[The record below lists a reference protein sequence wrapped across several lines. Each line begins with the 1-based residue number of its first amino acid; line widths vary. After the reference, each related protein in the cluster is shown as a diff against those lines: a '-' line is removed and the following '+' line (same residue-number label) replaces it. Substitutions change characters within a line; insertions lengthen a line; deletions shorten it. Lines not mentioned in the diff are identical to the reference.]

1 MCSGY
6 QVENKVA
13 GRALEVSIF
22 GKSRLRRTRC
32 LISFFGSLYA
42 EAKATIAVR
51 GLITL
56 YFACPRVYT
65 TNTPPSNSFAK
76 HKPYT
81 TRSRHLSEALPLLL
95 LILFTPKA
103 VESRSM
109 TCNEARQLPSPKPRS
124 IYRGMV
130 FRAASTLNTCAA

>member
-13 GRALEVSIF
+13 GRALEVSIL
-22 GKSRLRRTRC
+22 GKSRLRRT
-32 LISFFGSLYA
+32 SLYA

-56 YFACPRVYT
+56 YFACSRVYI

-81 TRSRHLSEALPLLL
+81 TRSRHLSE
-95 LILFTPKA
+95 KHD
-103 VESRSM
+103 V
-109 TCNEARQLPSPKPRS
+109 Q
-124 IYRGMV
+124 
-130 FRAASTLNTCAA
+130 